1 MIRVLLADD
10 QALVRAGLRAL
21 LDAQDDIQVVGEAED
36 GEAALRMAAELI
48 PDVVLMDI
56 RMPRMDGLKATRRI
70 VEDRQ
75 LDQTRIVILT
85 TFDVDEY
92 VFEALRVGASGFL
105 VKDTEPE
112 LLLQGVRAVAR
123 GDALLSPG
131 VTRRLIGAFAAG
143 QPTAFP
149 SGSDPDRILATVMFS
164 DIVAS
169 TERAAQIG
177 DRRWREVLDRHDEL
191 VREQLAGHGGQEIN
205 TTGDGFLA
213 LFDAPARAIRCAV
226 AIRDRLG
233 AFGIDVR
240 IGLHS
245 GEVELR
251 GNDVGGIAVHIGAR
265 VTASAAAGDILVSST
280 VRDLVAGSGI
290 GFLDRDEHVLKG
302 VPGRWRLFAV
312 AGNEWCSCETTQ
324 RPPCLRSPMVSRRRL
339 PGSFLSSSSVPQRSS
354 ACAKATSAPAVT
366 SSETI
371 SNAAPC
377 CCHSKKGGH
386 VWR

>member
-10 QALVRAGLRAL
+10 QALVRAGLHAL
-21 LDAQDDIQVVGEAED
+21 LEAQDDIQVVGEAD
-36 GEAALRMAAELI
+36 NGEAALQLAAELT

-56 RMPRMDGLKATRRI
+56 RMPRMDGLEATRRI
-70 VEDRQ
+70 VEDKQ
-75 LDQTRIVILT
+75 LDRTRIVILT

-131 VTRRLIGAFAAG
+131 VTRRLIGAFAG
-143 QPTAFP
+143 RQPRAFP

-164 DIVAS
+164 DIVSS
-169 TERAAQIG
+169 TERAAQVG
-177 DRRWREVLDRHDEL
+177 DRQWRDVLDRHDEL
-191 VREQLAGHGGQEIN
+191 IRRLLAAHGGQEIN

-226 AIRDRLG
+226 AIRDQLG
-233 AFGIDVR
+233 SLGIEVR
-240 IGLHS
+240 IGLHC

-251 GNDVGGIAVHIGAR
+251 GDDVGGIAVHIGAR
-265 VTASAAAGDILVSST
+265 VTALASAGDVVVSST

-290 GFLDRDEHVLKG
+290 GFLDRGGHDLKG
-302 VPGRWRLFAV
+302 VPGRWELFAV
-312 AGNEWCSCETTQ
+312 ADA
-324 RPPCLRSPMVSRRRL
+324 
-339 PGSFLSSSSVPQRSS
+339 GS
-354 ACAKATSAPAVT
+354 
-366 SSETI
+366 
-371 SNAAPC
+371 
-377 CCHSKKGGH
+377 G
-386 VWR
+386 